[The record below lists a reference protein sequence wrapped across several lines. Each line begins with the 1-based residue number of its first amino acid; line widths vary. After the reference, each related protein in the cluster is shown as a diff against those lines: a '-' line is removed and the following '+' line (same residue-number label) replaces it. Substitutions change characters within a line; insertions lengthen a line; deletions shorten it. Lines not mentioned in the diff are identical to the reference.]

1 MKVDITFDK
10 ENESAQVTFSID
22 QFISERRFNEARA
35 IIQIFAGDF
44 SLDPDLD
51 ADDFTEIINK
61 AKEGEHESFTF
72 EISEDGIEVDF
83 PVKKD

>member
-22 QFISERRFNEARA
+22 
-35 IIQIFAGDF
+35 AGDF